1 MHMDVADLRDFYARP
16 LGRMTRRH
24 LGRRIRE
31 IWPDL
36 HGMDVAGFGYA
47 TPYLRLFLDEAERVL
62 GLMPAQQGVIYWPK
76 EGPSRTA
83 LVEETDWPLP
93 DDSID
98 RLLLV
103 HTVESSEP
111 LGTML
116 RQAWRV
122 LKPGG
127 RLLIVV
133 PNRRGIWA
141 RRETTP
147 FGHGRPFTRGQLIRL
162 LRDAMFSPTDWSTA
176 LFFLPFDW
184 RPLLRWSSAFER
196 GGRVFGQRLA
206 GVMLVEAAKQFYAG
220 TPVPVRRASARAVL
234 PGLRPVTVPRTSAS
248 SND

>member
-1 MHMDVADLRDFYARP
+1 MDVADLRDFYARP

-24 LGRRIRE
+24 LSRRIRE
-31 IWPDL
+31 IWPDVR
-36 HGMDVAGFGYA
+36 GMDVAGFGYA

-62 GLMPAQQGVIYWPK
+62 ALMPAQQGVIYWPK
-76 EGPSRTA
+76 EGPNRTT

-93 DDSID
+93 DDSLD

-133 PNRRGIWA
+133 PNRRGVWA

-184 RPLLRWSSAFER
+184 RALLRWASAFER
-196 GGRVFGQRLA
+196 GGRFFGQRLA

-220 TPVPVRRASARAVL
+220 TPVPVRRASTRAVL
-234 PGLRPVTVPRTSAS
+234 PGLRPVAVPRTSAS